1 MSGTLYV
8 VGTPIGNLED
18 ITLRALRVLK
28 EVHAVAAEDT
38 RHTRKLMQ
46 HYDIH
51 TPLLSYHEHNERD
64 KAAVLIERLQAGED
78 LALVVDAG
86 MPAVSDPGFHL
97 VRAAV
102 EAGISV
108 LAVPGPSAV
117 ITALVVSGLPPD
129 RFVFEG
135 FLPRKGTE
143 RRQALERVAAESRT
157 VVLYEAPHRLLQTLG
172 DLADAVASR
181 PVAVCRE
188 LTKRYEE
195 VRRGT
200 AAALR
205 DHFRT
210 HPPRGE
216 FVVVIGGRKEP
227 APGDV
232 GDEIKT
238 AAIESLVAELEAA
251 GLDHKAALREAAGRL
266 RLSRRQVYERLH
278 KKSAPQP

>member
-28 EVHAVAAEDT
+28 EVSAVAAEDT

-64 KAAVLIERLQAGED
+64 KALVLVERLQTGED

-86 MPAVSDPGFHL
+86 MPAVSDPGFHV

-102 EAGISV
+102 EAGFSV
-108 LAVPGPSAV
+108 VAVPGPTAV

-143 RRQALERVAAESRT
+143 RRQALERVAVESRT
-157 VVLYEAPHRLLQTLG
+157 VVLYEAPHRLLLTLG
-172 DLADAVASR
+172 DLADAVADR

-188 LTKRYEE
+188 LTKRFEE

-216 FVVVIGGRKEP
+216 FVLVIGGRKEP

-232 GDEIKT
+232 GQIKT

-266 RLSRRQVYERLH
+266 GLSRRQVYERLH